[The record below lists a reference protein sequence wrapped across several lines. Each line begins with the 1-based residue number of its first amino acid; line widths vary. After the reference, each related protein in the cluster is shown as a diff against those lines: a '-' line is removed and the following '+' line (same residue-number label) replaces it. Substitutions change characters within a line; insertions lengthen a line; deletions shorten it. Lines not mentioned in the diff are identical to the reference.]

1 MKKVISVILACFL
14 TLTVMT
20 PLSTVLAWEA
30 GDIGVDLRVGILSD
44 AHVGH
49 GGDDNKITGKT
60 YDADTSYIT
69 KALQAY
75 KTIGGGKLDGLA
87 FLGDMV
93 QYGYNEYHSADG
105 VTING
110 TTYPQGTVP
119 GVHYDDLLAAVNAEA
134 ADLPKVWAMG
144 NHEFVQSSTVT
155 DEGNAAFINMFETK
169 VGQTLDY
176 HTTIGGFDFITGG
189 CEQFLPGKTSEDWIM
204 QEVNNAIGKDS
215 TNATV
220 DENGNYSFADG
231 VVPNSTKPV
240 FLTVHHSL
248 GGTINGSGSG
258 YQDSWMSNKLY
269 SFLQNRPQVIWL
281 SGHGHI
287 APYMPKT
294 IHQDGFTTYQAST
307 MDNGNTGFTGNGVHS
322 DLAGNGLHYGTV
334 LEVEDNVV
342 KLYRL
347 DLKADDYVGEPWVID
362 VPAIVSDRTD
372 ADTSNDLNHYYYSA
386 DKRTAH
392 VLVAPTMPED
402 INFSVYKY
410 GTTTTFNFDNCGT
423 SEGTP
428 YQNDDY
434 VAYYKVKVYDGT
446 DAEVATSTYYNRY
459 ADVIVNKSC
468 STIFT
473 NLTAGGT
480 YTVKVYPY
488 SIFGAE
494 GEPYITTITIPET
507 DTVMT
512 LKRGKKARIEAEHYA
527 VVKRD
532 VSATTSYHLPAVVS
546 DEACSNSGYI
556 KYTAQKTGQTASWNF
571 KVNVPAQDSYTI
583 NIRVQRNASWCG
595 DLTYLIDGES
605 IGTRG
610 TTSTAYWLTENFT
623 KTLTAGEHTI
633 SVSSY
638 MGNVNANIYLDYIE
652 LIPTKSS
659 EVKLDSNA
667 TIEFEDYPDYVI
679 LEESKTSPL
688 SLETLEDADVYSN
701 GKAIRVT
708 EEAENVDVSLP
719 LIVSGTGK
727 FGIEYKASKGAVL
740 YITDAADET
749 VKTIDTSSYEGEDAI
764 ATVTENVVLEAGEYT
779 VSAKVLA
786 TDGVATG
793 ILDSVK
799 FTKAAY
805 YNPVTYDKPVILEAE
820 DFRTI
825 TGTKGGTTSTI
836 SISNSDIVTNHK
848 DSKYPLAF
856 SGTGWVRYSAGG
868 YTNVTS
874 AIEIDVKTAGKYT
887 IEYYVRNSGQW
898 SSTNYIMIDGTAYAS
913 GGSSDDWNSF
923 RRCYLSTTFTE
934 GVHTVGV
941 KSEGKSNGNCYFAYD
956 YIKITPAKASV
967 SATEKTVIQGEDMH
981 TVSGTTTKM
990 GVLSGDSTC
999 DGGTYFN
1006 YNQDQNVGD
1015 ATTTL
1020 TLNVEKTD
1028 YYDIVANLKWLVHY
1042 TGYTLKIDS
1051 TTVGTLPR
1059 ATSGTDGWKT
1069 ISKRIKLTEGPHTLT
1084 LTSVGNYGH
1093 QDSYIDYI
1101 SFEPYDPTV
1110 TIPAEG
1116 KLIEAESNPFV
1127 TTYLK
1132 TETTVTNEDGSTS
1145 TNVTETE
1152 TYSSVTPASDSAA
1165 SGSSKI
1171 SVNGGKQDTNTVKYT
1186 MVNTWNQPVNVEKAQ
1201 KYVITYK
1208 VNQSANYHGTISVK
1222 LDGKKLDDAPSVS
1235 KETPVLTQMAYV
1247 KDLTK
1252 GAHTISVSAAED
1264 WNHNCTLVVDCVNIV
1279 PLDSAFEA
1287 ADVNEPKTT
1296 IELENYVSNAFSAHN
1311 GISTTI
1317 GGHTWKG
1324 TAEGLSADSALYI
1337 SRQSQSAS
1345 ANIDIYVPVDVKV
1358 AGTYNLSFSA
1368 TGKETYHSDGI
1379 KLYVDGIAKSTTNHA
1394 GYTTY
1399 KTYTVSNINLTEG
1412 QHMLRFEVTR
1422 SGVNAH
1428 GRIDYI
1434 SFTPVESATYSAE
1447 TSKATVTANVET
1459 VGSAIIA
1466 LYDIDGKL
1474 AGIYTETVTEPKT
1487 IRNIEI
1493 ACAKA
1498 PVSCKVYVWGDLV
1511 NINPLTA
1518 SKEITLN

>member
-1 MKKVISVILACFL
+1 MKKVISVILTSFL
-14 TLTVMT
+14 MLTILT
-20 PLSTVLAWEA
+20 PLNTVLAWEA
-30 GDIGVDLRVGILSD
+30 GDTDVDLRVGVLSD
-44 AHVGH
+44 AHVGY
-49 GGDDNKITGKT
+49 GGDDNKITGRT

-134 ADLPKVWAMG
+134 ADLPKVWTMG

-155 DEGNAAFINMFETK
+155 DEGNAAFIDMFETK
-169 VGQTLDY
+169 VGQPLDY
-176 HTTIGGFDFITGG
+176 HTTIGGYDFIAGG

-220 DENGNYSFADG
+220 DEKGNYSFADG
-231 VVPNSTKPV
+231 IVPDSTKPV

-248 GGTINGSGSG
+248 GGTINGSSSS
-258 YQDSWMSNKLY
+258 YTDSWMSNELY

-281 SGHGHI
+281 SGHNHV
-287 APYMPKT
+287 APYMPRT

-307 MDNGNTGFTGNGVHS
+307 MDNGGTGFTGSGVHS

-347 DLKADDYVGEPWVID
+347 DLKAEDYVGEPWVID

-386 DKRTAH
+386 DKRTAD

-446 DAEVATSTYYNRY
+446 DAEVKTSKYYNRY

-473 NLTAGGT
+473 DLTAGET

-488 SIFGAE
+488 SIFDVE
-494 GEPYITTITIPET
+494 GEPYVTTITIPET

-512 LKRGKKARIEAEHYA
+512 LKRGKTARIEAEHYA

-532 VSATTSYHLPAVVS
+532 VSSTTSYHLPTVVS

-556 KYTAQKTGQTASWNF
+556 KYTAQRTGQTASWNF

-583 NIRVQRNASWCG
+583 NMRVQRNASWCG
-595 DLTYLIDGES
+595 DLTYLLDGES

-610 TTSTAYWLTENFT
+610 TTSTAYWLTETFT
-623 KTLTAGEHTI
+623 KTLAAGEHTI

-638 MGNVNANIYLDYIE
+638 MGNVNANIFLDYIE
-652 LIPTKSS
+652 LIPTKTS
-659 EVKLDSNA
+659 EVKLDTNA

-679 LEESKTSPL
+679 LEESKTAPL
-688 SLETLEDADVYSN
+688 SLKTLEDAEVYSN
-701 GKAIRVT
+701 GKAISVT

-727 FGIEYKASKGAVL
+727 FSVEYKASKGAVL
-740 YITDAADET
+740 YITDAADEV

-764 ATVTENVVLEAGEYT
+764 ATVTENVVLEAGDYT

-793 ILDSVK
+793 ILDSIK

-820 DFRTI
+820 DFKTLKK
-825 TGTKGGTTSTI
+825 TDSAGTTTTVTL
-836 SISNSDIVTNHK
+836 SNSNV
-848 DSKYPLAF
+848 
-856 SGTGWVRYSAGG
+856 
-868 YTNVTS
+868 VTS
-874 AIEIDVKTAGKYT
+874 ALTGATTTHSGSGWVKYNAGKNNTVWSEIEIDVKTAGKYV
-887 IEYYVRNSGQW
+887 IEYHVRNSGTY
-898 SSTNYIMIDGTAYAS
+898 SSTNHIMLDGTAYAS
-913 GGSSDDWNSF
+913 GGSNDAWEGF
-923 RRCYLSTTFTE
+923 RKCYLSTTFTE
-934 GVHTVGV
+934 GTHTVGFKAV
-941 KSEGKSNGNCYFAYD
+941 GNSVNCYYAYD
-956 YIKITPAKASV
+956 YIKITPAKANV

-990 GVLSGDSTC
+990 GVLASNAACDDSR
-999 DGGTYFN
+999 YFN
-1006 YNQDQNVGD
+1006 YNQSQNVGV
-1015 ATTTL
+1015 ATTTA

-1028 YYDIVANLKWLVHY
+1028 YYDITAHLLWQVHY

-1069 ISKRIKLTEGPHTLT
+1069 ISKRVKLTEGTHTLT
-1084 LTSVGNYGH
+1084 LTSEGNYGH

-1116 KLIEAESNPFV
+1116 KLIEAESNPYV

-1152 TYSSVTPASDSAA
+1152 TYKAVTPTSDSAA

-1171 SVNGGKQDTNTVKYT
+1171 SINGGKQDTTTVKYT
-1186 MVNTWNQPVNVEKAQ
+1186 MVNTWNQPVNVEKAA

-1235 KETPVLTQMAYV
+1235 KETPVLTQMSYL

-1252 GAHTISVSAAED
+1252 GAHTISVSASED
-1264 WNHNCTLVVDCVNIV
+1264 WNHNCTLVVDYVNIV

-1296 IELENYVSNAFSAHN
+1296 IELENYVNNAFSAHN
-1311 GISTTI
+1311 GISTAV

-1324 TAEGLSADSALYI
+1324 TAEGLSADNALYI
-1337 SRQSQSAS
+1337 SRQSTSAS

-1368 TGKETYHSDGI
+1368 TGKETNHSDGI
-1379 KLYVDGIAKSTTNHA
+1379 KLYIDGVVKTTTNHA

-1399 KTYTVSNINLTEG
+1399 KTYNLSNVALTEG

-1434 SFTPVESATYSAE
+1434 SFSPVESAVYDDEALAT
-1447 TSKATVTANVET
+1447 TVTANIET
-1459 VGSAIIA
+1459 AGEVIIA
-1466 LYDIDGKL
+1466 LYDADGKL
-1474 AGIYTETVTEPKT
+1474 AGIHTETADAPKT
-1487 IRNIEI
+1487 LRNIEV
-1493 ACAKA
+1493 ACGKV
-1498 PVSCKVYVWGDLV
+1498 PVSCTVYVWEDLV
-1511 NINPLTA
+1511 NVKPLTA
-1518 SKEITLN
+1518 PKAITVN